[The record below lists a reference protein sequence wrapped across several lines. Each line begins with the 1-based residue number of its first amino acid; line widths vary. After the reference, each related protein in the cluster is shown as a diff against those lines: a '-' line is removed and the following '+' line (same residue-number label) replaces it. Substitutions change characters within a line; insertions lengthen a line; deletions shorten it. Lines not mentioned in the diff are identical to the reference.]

1 MSALAVLL
9 PELVLSVGTIVA
21 IAVDVLVRDKRTVA
35 WTCALFA
42 LLACGLAAGQWLNG
56 AIGSAGPLFAVD
68 AVAAA
73 ARVGVLA
80 ATALLLIAMP
90 SSRELRG
97 HGAGEYAVLLLGL
110 GLGGCVFAGATN
122 LLSLYLGLEFLSLT
136 GYCLAGLKAR
146 DRHAAEA
153 GMKYVMFGALAS
165 ALTLFGMSYLYG
177 LAGSLDLVAIGTAL
191 ARPEAPAIA
200 IAPVLLLACGL
211 AYKLALV
218 PFHLYSPDVYEGA
231 PTLSAAALSVI
242 PKIAGAAAAVHV
254 LATLI
259 PAGSGLFAADRV
271 TPVIAGLALL
281 TMTVGNLTA
290 LAQRN
295 AKRILAFSGVAHG
308 GYLLLALAAWPAH
321 GAIGAVGFYL
331 LAYLFMNLGAFLALM
346 LIENR
351 TGSSDL
357 GALAG
362 SWKAEPLA
370 VIGLAVCVFALAG
383 IPPLAGFTAKWT
395 VLRAVADAGFADGGR
410 PWLIAAA
417 VVLLVNSVLS
427 VVPYLRVVR
436 AVAVE
441 GGEIKPAAEPP
452 HAALA
457 VVAMCVGACLILGL
471 LWPVVAALRDALG

>member
-80 ATALLLIAMP
+80 ATTLLLIAMP

-295 AKRILAFSGVAHG
+295 AKRILAFSG
-308 GYLLLALAAWPAH
+308 
-321 GAIGAVGFYL
+321 AIGAVGFYL